1 MALFLKDIRV
11 REVAMKAPILSKLRP
26 NVSRQESSVLNKDT
40 RGTIIFLQH
49 NKHVHLENPQS
60 RSTNM

>member
-40 RGTIIFLQH
+40 RAQH
-49 NKHVHLENPQS
+49 CREFHTQVSSDNQ
-60 RSTNM
+60 

>member
-1 MALFLKDIRV
+1 
-11 REVAMKAPILSKLRP
+11 MKAPILSKLRP